1 MGQLDQSLA
10 ALAKAREIAPQDW
23 RTALECGLTYEA
35 QQRWD
40 LALEAYRSGLSLS
53 PENAELHYRMGVVHK
68 NMRSYS
74 DAAFELRKAVQIEP
88 QNLAAHK
95 LLSGVMALSLVYG
108 LSAQT
113 ADAR

>member
-1 MGQLDQSLA
+1 MKLA
-10 ALAKAREIAPQDW
+10 
-23 RTALECGLTYEA
+23 
-35 QQRWD
+35 
-40 LALEAYRSGLSLS
+40 

-68 NMRSYS
+68 NLRSYS
-74 DAAFELRKAVQIEP
+74 DAASELRKAVQIEP

-108 LSAQT
+108 IAPQS